1 MKNTK
6 INKNATNIFHYLIL
20 SLFAVSSIL
29 LSILM
34 LISYVYGIIKFCN
47 KTDIVNI
54 NNYNNFGAKFFT
66 ILLMVMLFIFVL
78 AILALCVYG
87 LFKASLRYL
96 NCVDNNNLIYFVFAK
111 RWIDSI
117 ISICLGFVILFGLNY
132 LFNFVIPWFNNSFSI
147 CIACVY
153 WVVGIILL
161 ICNVY
166 YTIWL
171 KKQPENFKNSYK
183 NITNQIKNSKEEMK
197 KLKESSNIKMI
208 SVATEET
215 IEENKK

>member
-47 KTDIVNI
+47 KTDITNI

-66 ILLMVMLFIFVL
+66 ILLIIMLFIFVL
-78 AILALCVYG
+78 AIVALCVYG
-87 LFKASLRYL
+87 LFKASLRCLDYI
-96 NCVDNNNLIYFVFAK
+96 DNNNLIYFVFAK

-117 ISICLGFVILFGLNY
+117 ISICLGFVTFFGISY
-132 LFNFVIPWFNNSFSI
+132 LFNFVIPWYNNSFSI

-153 WVVGIILL
+153 WIVGIIFLS
-161 ICNVY
+161 CNLY

-171 KKQPENFKNSYK
+171 NRQPSTFKNSFN
-183 NITNQIKNSKEEMK
+183 NITSQIKNSKEEMK

-208 SVATEET
+208 NISTEKMVEDD
-215 IEENKK
+215 NK